1 MKRTQ
6 FSPNEI
12 RLYETHAEIVLYNK
26 KNEEKA
32 TTKISLEM
40 IEKVKNIKWALSKQN
55 YVVNSKVGRLHRFLL
70 DVADSSLEV
79 DHIDGDTLNNM
90 TTNLRICSHQENM
103 YNRKKHR
110 DNTSGYVGI
119 TITKS
124 NTYRARIKVDKKELS
139 KTCTTLEE
147 AIQWRKEQEQKHHKN
162 YSRNWEETNYVNVQ
176 ARI

>member
-40 IEKVKNIKWALSKQN
+40 IEKVSNIKWALSKQN

-70 DVADSSLEV
+70 DVTDSSLEV

-90 TTNLRICSHQENM
+90 TTNLRICSHQEN
-103 YNRKKHR
+103 
-110 DNTSGYVGI
+110 
-119 TITKS
+119 
-124 NTYRARIKVDKKELS
+124 
-139 KTCTTLEE
+139 TTLE
-147 AIQWRKEQEQKHHKN
+147 IFL
-162 YSRNWEETNYVNVQ
+162 
-176 ARI
+176 